1 MKLAISAVIG
11 LLTIGA
17 EVAASILAPK
27 LQNPIVVN
35 NNVAISVNDYES
47 SL

>member
-1 MKLAISAVIG
+1 MNLAISVVTG

-17 EVAASILAPK
+17 EVAAAILAPK